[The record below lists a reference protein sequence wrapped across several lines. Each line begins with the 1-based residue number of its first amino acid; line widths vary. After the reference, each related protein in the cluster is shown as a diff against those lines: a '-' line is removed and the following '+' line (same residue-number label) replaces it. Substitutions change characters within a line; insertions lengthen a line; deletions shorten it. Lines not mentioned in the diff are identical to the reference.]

1 MRWTQSICNEKVS
14 KKIQKANDSI
24 SRFSVRLFNSVTIE
38 AGSQREFLRVTY
50 RSSAC
55 TGLRTQLSPENQA
68 SVAARLEVCGWFNI
82 VRKFASL
89 VNERYFYI

>member
-1 MRWTQSICNEKVS
+1 MRWTQSICDEKVS

-24 SRFSVRLFNSVTIE
+24 SRFSVRLNSVTIE
-38 AGSQREFLRVTY
+38 AGPQREFLRVTY

-55 TGLRTQLSPENQA
+55 AGLRTQLRPENQA
-68 SVAARLEVCGWFNI
+68 SVAARLEVCSWFNF
-82 VRKFASL
+82 VKKFASL